1 MERRFQTKDEL
12 EHFDFEDAVLEEV
25 ECACGRVK
33 VMIDNVKILPDNSM
47 NRDIRTMRA
56 NQMEITFVE
65 GSWHNLWK
73 KAIKYMTQ
81 MAIFDKLTK
90 IVL

>member
-56 NQMEITFVE
+56 IRWRLPFRR
-65 GSWHNLWK
+65 
-73 KAIKYMTQ
+73 
-81 MAIFDKLTK
+81 IFGTTCGRRL
-90 IVL
+90 

>member
-56 NQMEITFVE
+56 NQMEDY
-65 GSWHNLWK
+65 LCRR
-73 KAIKYMTQ
+73 
-81 MAIFDKLTK
+81 IFGTTCGRRL
-90 IVL
+90 

>member
-33 VMIDNVKILPDNSM
+33 VMIDNVKILPD
-47 NRDIRTMRA
+47 TA
-56 NQMEITFVE
+56 
-65 GSWHNLWK
+65 
-73 KAIKYMTQ
+73 
-81 MAIFDKLTK
+81 
-90 IVL
+90 